1 MNFKQ
6 TFLFVA
12 LASLLASCG
21 GKQGG
26 RPNFGDNEYPVM
38 TVEAK
43 SSVMQSTYP
52 ATLKGIQDVQIRPKV
67 SGFIT
72 QVCVK
77 EGQAVGAGQ
86 LLFIID
92 NATYQAQVRQA
103 QAAVNTAT
111 AQMNTAKL
119 TFENNQQLFNNNVIG
134 QFELQS
140 AKNNYEVARAQVAQA
155 KAALASA
162 QETLSFCY
170 VKSPASGVIGS
181 LPFKVGAL
189 VSASSAE
196 PLTTVSNVSTIEAYF
211 SMTEKDVLEMTKTSG
226 SVNAAL
232 STFPTVKLQL
242 ADGSTYNHPGKVSK
256 VSGVIDP
263 ATGSVSVIAQ
273 FSNPERLLK
282 SGGSG
287 SIIIPRDNAHALL
300 IPQSV
305 VSEVQDKHFVYI
317 VGKDN
322 KVKYTEIKVDPQ
334 TDGNNYVVVSGLQV
348 GDRYVTNG
356 IQSLSDGMEI
366 KPITPAQY
374 DKKIQEAQKLGE
386 SNSTA
391 KGFINA
397 MSGKK

>member
-26 RPNFGDNEYPVM
+26 RPNFGDNEYPVV